1 MTTAY
6 DVPAAKL
13 IEKAAADLQS
23 RMQPI
28 PEWTKFVKTGSHVER
43 PPSQENWFFL
53 RTASVLRRIYTDG
66 PVGVER
72 LRTVYGGRK
81 SRGTRVSH
89 FRKSG
94 GKAIRYALQ
103 QLESLEFV
111 KKSKKGREISPKGRK
126 YLDNMAFEV
135 KKQVV

>member
-6 DVPAAKL
+6 DVPAGKL
-13 IEKAAADLQS
+13 IDKAAADLQS
-23 RMQPI
+23 RI
-28 PEWTKFVKTGSHVER
+28 KSPEWAKFVKTGSHVER
-43 PPSQENWFFL
+43 PPIQENWFFL

-81 SRGTRVSH
+81 TRGVRVSH

-103 QLESLEFV
+103 QLELLEFV

-126 YLDNMAFEV
+126 YLDNLAFEV
-135 KKQVV
+135 KKAA

>member
-6 DVPAAKL
+6 DVPAGKL

-23 RMQPI
+23 KVKM
-28 PEWTKFVKTGSHVER
+28 PEWAKYVKTGSQAER
-43 PPSQENWFFL
+43 PPVQENWFFV
-53 RTASVLRRIYTDG
+53 RAASVLRRIYTDG

-94 GKAIRYALQ
+94 GKIIRCVLQ

-111 KKSKKGREISPKGRK
+111 KKSKKGREIAPKGRK
-126 YLDNMAFEV
+126 YLDNLAFEAKGAV
-135 KKQVV
+135 

>member
-6 DVPAAKL
+6 DVPAGRL

-23 RMQPI
+23 KVKL
-28 PEWTKFVKTGSHVER
+28 PEWAKYVKTGSHVER
-43 PPSQENWFFL
+43 PPTQGDWFFV
-53 RTASVLRRIYTDG
+53 RAASVLRRVYTDG

-81 SRGTRVSH
+81 SRGTRMSH

-94 GKAIRYALQ
+94 GKVIRCLLQ
-103 QLESLEFV
+103 QLESLEFI
-111 KKSKKGREISPKGRK
+111 KKGKKGREISPKGRK
-126 YLDNMAFEV
+126 YLDNLAFEA
-135 KKQVV
+135 KKAV

>member
-6 DVPAAKL
+6 DVPAGKL
-13 IEKAAADLQS
+13 IDKAAADLQS
-23 RMQPI
+23 RI
-28 PEWTKFVKTGSHVER
+28 KSPEWARFVKTGSQVQR
-43 PPSQENWFFL
+43 PPTQENWFFI
-53 RTASVLRRIYTDG
+53 RTASILRRVYTDG

-81 SRGTRVSH
+81 SRGARVSH

-94 GKAIRYALQ
+94 GKILRYALQ

-111 KKSKKGREISPKGRK
+111 KKSKKGREIAPKGRK
-126 YLDNMAFEV
+126 YLDNLAFEV
-135 KKQVV
+135 KKVA